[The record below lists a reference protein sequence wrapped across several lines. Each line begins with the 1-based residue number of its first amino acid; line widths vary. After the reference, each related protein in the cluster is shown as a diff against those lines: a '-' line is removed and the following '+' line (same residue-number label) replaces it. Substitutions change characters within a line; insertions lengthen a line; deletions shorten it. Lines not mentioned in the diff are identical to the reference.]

1 MTALEIVLLIIGALV
16 TAAGFLIPVRTEE
29 ATEDVRALVE
39 KQVKESI
46 GTEID
51 ALRGHVDDVVDEAV
65 EYARE
70 KTERSL
76 ERISNEKIM
85 AVNEY
90 SETVLDEINKNHKEV
105 MFLYDMLNDKQETLK
120 QTLNEAGEAARVMEE
135 RAEEVR
141 AAAEEAAAPAPEKQE
156 KVITPAFTGLSGKTV
171 DAGRVLNTP
180 AAVEEL
186 PGGRKVRTLNWAAA
200 AEAEAGGAPARN
212 ADSAPQA
219 PADGNA
225 PGAGAEELPQFELHR
240 RILVMHEEG
249 MDSVSIAKQLS
260 MGVGEVDLIIGLH
273 GGKGI

>member
-16 TAAGFLIPVRTEE
+16 MAAGFLIPVRSEE
-29 ATEDVRALVE
+29 ATEDVKALVE

-46 GTEID
+46 GAEID
-51 ALRGHVDDVVDEAV
+51 SLRGHVDDVVDEAV

-85 AVNEY
+85 AINEY

-120 QTLNEAGEAARVMEE
+120 QTLEDAGEAAKVMEE
-135 RAEEVR
+135 KAEEVR
-141 AAAEEAAAPAPEKQE
+141 AAAEEASAAPAPAKKE
-156 KVITPAFTGLSGKTV
+156 KVVTPAFTGLTGKS
-171 DAGRVLNTP
+171 AEGGRVLNTP
-180 AAVEEL
+180 PAVEEM
-186 PGGRKVRTLNWAAA
+186 PNGKKVRTLNWAAA
-200 AEAEAGGAPARN
+200 AEAEAGGVPVQE
-212 ADSAPQA
+212 ADTA
-219 PADGNA
+219 PADAQIDNA
-225 PGAGAEELPQFELHR
+225 EGELPQFELHR

-249 MDSVSIAKQLS
+249 MDSVSIAKQLH